1 MNTEFENMALLNIED
16 YNELKAKAEAT
27 DEQIKKQA
35 EEMAK
40 PEVVTLKVCFD
51 TYGLLYRP
59 NTCVD
64 VEIPFYDDEKIRD
77 MLNKASA
84 DIMKWCDKN
93 MIKYNKELKESRSTK
108 KTLRRTKKAYR
119 KSRKTPFKA
128 YIGKCYF
135 IYYISCDYNCPFHIN
150 SKLKKNMNK
159 NIINNAQLLEI
170 KTKIR
175 QLGAMMNAYQC
186 RFVVS
191 SGQLFFVDDE
201 YAGTVKLTNLDN
213 GESNISFPSCD
224 DGLIINPADKHIK

>member
-93 MIKYNKELKESRSTK
+93 MVKYNKELKESKSTK
-108 KTLRRTKKAYR
+108 KHCEGLRK
-119 KSRKTPFKA
+119 
-128 YIGKCYF
+128 
-135 IYYISCDYNCPFHIN
+135 HIAN
-150 SKLKKNMNK
+150 LERRLLKH
-159 NIINNAQLLEI
+159 ALLES
-170 KTKIR
+170 KS
-175 QLGAMMNAYQC
+175 N
-186 RFVVS
+186 S
-191 SGQLFFVDDE
+191 SD
-201 YAGTVKLTNLDN
+201 
-213 GESNISFPSCD
+213 SNIGVSCVCIQESH
-224 DGLIINPADKHIK
+224 LL

>member
-1 MNTEFENMALLNIED
+1 MNTKFENMALLNIED

-108 KTLRRTKKAYR
+108 KHCEGLRKHIANLERRLLRHTLANVIL
-119 KSRKTPFKA
+119 S
-128 YIGKCYF
+128 I
-135 IYYISCDYNCPFHIN
+135 ISVATIIALFTLIQN
-150 SKLKKNMNK
+150 KKNMNK

>member
-1 MNTEFENMALLNIED
+1 MNTKFENMALLNIED

-40 PEVVTLKVCFD
+40 PEVVTLKVHFY
-51 TYGLLYRP
+51 TYGVSYNP
-59 NTCVD
+59 YTCVD
-64 VEIPFYDDEKIRD
+64 VEIPFYDDKKIRD

-93 MIKYNKELKESRSTK
+93 MEKYNKELKESRSTK

-150 SKLKKNMNK
+150 SKLKKY
-159 NIINNAQLLEI
+159 E
-170 KTKIR
+170 
-175 QLGAMMNAYQC
+175 
-186 RFVVS
+186 
-191 SGQLFFVDDE
+191 
-201 YAGTVKLTNLDN
+201 
-213 GESNISFPSCD
+213 
-224 DGLIINPADKHIK
+224 

>member
-1 MNTEFENMALLNIED
+1 MRK
-16 YNELKAKAEAT
+16 ELKIIGSRDRHVFTATFIRFGFRDGYKGPVKTILLQDVLLDDKIVTDHLWFDLTLERIERQNISYDRRRAT

-108 KTLRRTKKAYR
+108 KHCEGLR
-119 KSRKTPFKA
+119 
-128 YIGKCYF
+128 
-135 IYYISCDYNCPFHIN
+135 
-150 SKLKKNMNK
+150 
-159 NIINNAQLLEI
+159 
-170 KTKIR
+170 
-175 QLGAMMNAYQC
+175 
-186 RFVVS
+186 
-191 SGQLFFVDDE
+191 
-201 YAGTVKLTNLDN
+201 
-213 GESNISFPSCD
+213 
-224 DGLIINPADKHIK
+224 KHIANLERRLLRHTLANVILSIISVATIIALFTLIQN

>member
-64 VEIPFYDDEKIRD
+64 VEIPFYDDKKIID

-84 DIMKWCDKN
+84 DI
-93 MIKYNKELKESRSTK
+93 IKYGKIQQRTQRIQVYK

-150 SKLKKNMNK
+150 SKLKK
-159 NIINNAQLLEI
+159 I
-170 KTKIR
+170 
-175 QLGAMMNAYQC
+175 
-186 RFVVS
+186 
-191 SGQLFFVDDE
+191 
-201 YAGTVKLTNLDN
+201 
-213 GESNISFPSCD
+213 
-224 DGLIINPADKHIK
+224 

>member
-93 MIKYNKELKESRSTK
+93 MVKYNKELKESRSTK
-108 KTLRRTKKAYR
+108 KHCEGLR
-119 KSRKTPFKA
+119 
-128 YIGKCYF
+128 
-135 IYYISCDYNCPFHIN
+135 
-150 SKLKKNMNK
+150 
-159 NIINNAQLLEI
+159 
-170 KTKIR
+170 
-175 QLGAMMNAYQC
+175 
-186 RFVVS
+186 
-191 SGQLFFVDDE
+191 
-201 YAGTVKLTNLDN
+201 
-213 GESNISFPSCD
+213 
-224 DGLIINPADKHIK
+224 KHIANLERRLLKHALANVILSIISVAAIIALFTLIPVFFKQIHNPSKKLPRLFHGYHHIFR

>member
-77 MLNKASA
+77 MLNKASV

-119 KSRKTPFKA
+119 KSRKAPLKA
-128 YIGKCYF
+128 CIGKRYF
-135 IYYISCDYNCPFHIN
+135 IYYISCGYNCSFHIN
-150 SKLKKNMNK
+150 SKLKRYETRYRSGVKN
-159 NIINNAQLLEI
+159 
-170 KTKIR
+170 
-175 QLGAMMNAYQC
+175 
-186 RFVVS
+186 
-191 SGQLFFVDDE
+191 
-201 YAGTVKLTNLDN
+201 
-213 GESNISFPSCD
+213 
-224 DGLIINPADKHIK
+224 

>member
-1 MNTEFENMALLNIED
+1 MNTKFENMALLNIED

-108 KTLRRTKKAYR
+108 KTLRRTKKAYC

-191 SGQLFFVDDE
+191 SGQLFFC
-201 YAGTVKLTNLDN
+201 G
-213 GESNISFPSCD
+213 
-224 DGLIINPADKHIK
+224 